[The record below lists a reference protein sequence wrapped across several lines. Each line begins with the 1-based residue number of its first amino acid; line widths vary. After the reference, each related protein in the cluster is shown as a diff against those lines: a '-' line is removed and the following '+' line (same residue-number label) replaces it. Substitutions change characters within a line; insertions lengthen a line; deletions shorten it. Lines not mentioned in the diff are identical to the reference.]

1 MVKQRLSP
9 YSIVLVFLIAPS
21 WLLAQ
26 KSSQPFSLPAGASQ
40 TFVGEVAV
48 PLSTGF
54 ARIQADAGS
63 TAPDGFALFQYRP
76 SGILISETTVPA
88 MQLLTTQRFFVEIQG
103 NVNTGVAI
111 ANPNPDPAVITF
123 GFQDPVNRF
132 RGQLVGTGTFT
143 IPPNSQIARFLN
155 EAPFNFPAPYFGL
168 MSVQS
173 SIPVA
178 ITALRGLINERS
190 EFLMTNVLEGQP
202 APGAFGS
209 VVTQPRVVA
218 GYIPRFA
225 DGGGW
230 NTEIVLENMNSSDA
244 AFVTLDFMAASGQ
257 PIPVTL
263 NGQTAPSFNF
273 TIQRGDILR
282 VATDGAGSDTRGG
295 YVRLTGQAHS
305 ARFNGFALYNFRRSN
320 VTVSTAS
327 LPMVQ
332 PGASFQLPV
341 QESASPAQLQTGIAI
356 SSASPVA
363 STVFLELINSSGI
376 PTGMTST
383 IQLPPFGQL
392 ARFLREIPGFETVQ
406 PTFSGT
412 IRVTASTTEGVTVT
426 GIRGQVNPRSDFV
439 MSSLLPA
446 NPANVAAEKVV
457 PQVVQGGGYQ
467 TGVLIL
473 NGQPGTT
480 SSGTVSIVP
489 NGGNALSLLS
499 TQ

>member
-1 MVKQRLSP
+1 M
-9 YSIVLVFLIAPS
+9 
-21 WLLAQ
+21 
-26 KSSQPFSLPAGASQ
+26 
-40 TFVGEVAV
+40 
-48 PLSTGF
+48 
-54 ARIQADAGS
+54 
-63 TAPDGFALFQYRP
+63 
-76 SGILISETTVPA
+76 
-88 MQLLTTQRFFVEIQG
+88 
-103 NVNTGVAI
+103 
-111 ANPNPDPAVITF
+111 
-123 GFQDPVNRF
+123 
-132 RGQLVGTGTFT
+132 
-143 IPPNSQIARFLN
+143 PPNSQIAQFLN

-178 ITALRGLINERS
+178 VTALRGLINERS

-209 VVTQPRVVA
+209 VVTQPRVIA

-230 NTEIVLENMNSSDA
+230 NTEIVLENTNSSDSA
-244 AFVTLDFMAASGQ
+244 MVTLDFIAPTGE
-257 PIPVTL
+257 PISVTL
-263 NGQTAPSFNF
+263 NGQVASSFNF

-295 YVRLTGQAHS
+295 YVRLIGQAHS

-341 QESASPAQLQTGIAI
+341 QESASPEKLQTGIAI

-363 STVFLELINSSGI
+363 STVFLELINSTGTL
-376 PTGMTST
+376 TGMTST
-383 IQLPPFGQL
+383 IQIAPFGQL
-392 ARFLREIPGFETVQ
+392 AMFLREIPGFEAVQ

-412 IRVTASTTEGVTVT
+412 LRVTASAPEGVTVT

-446 NPANVAAEKVV
+446 NPINVAAQEVV
-457 PQVVQGGGYQ
+457 PQVVQGGGYH
-467 TGVLIL
+467 TEVILL

-480 SSGTVSIVP
+480 SSGTVSVVP
-489 NGGNALSLLS
+489 NGGNALDLLS